1 MDKNINSDSDEEKAN
16 SQKIKKE
23 IIESIKNPNKE
34 ITYEKT
40 KELIVQYGFDLEKR
54 IEKEKKGHPEYFIK
68 IEEAIKKKYTNEK
81 LYVLG
86 N

>member
-34 ITYEKT
+34 IAYEK
-40 KELIVQYGFDLEKR
+40 
-54 IEKEKKGHPEYFIK
+54 
-68 IEEAIKKKYTNEK
+68 N
-81 LYVLG
+81 
-86 N
+86 